1 MHILL
6 NKYVN
11 GKSQFME
18 LTDDDLHMIGRR
30 RIRYLSELDSG
41 FMILGT
47 KIIQRLGYGD
57 DRCRHLLIVVN
68 TFLGV
73 KDIHPHMF
81 VVKKDLIEYLDK
93 VEKLKILVNK
103 I

>member
-1 MHILL
+1 
-6 NKYVN
+6 
-11 GKSQFME
+11 ME
-18 LTDDDLHMIGRR
+18 PTDDDLYIIGRGT
-30 RIRYLSELDSG
+30 IHYLSELDSG

-47 KIIQRLGYGD
+47 RTIRRLGYGD

-73 KDIHPHMF
+73 KDIHPYMSA
-81 VVKKDLIEYLDK
+81 VKKDLIEYLDK